1 MKRGLVLNTRSGIL
15 VAFSSLL
22 LAACV
27 QDPGRDSRHEGGFRP
42 PVDLPAP
49 DVLGL
54 VVEFGRFDSA
64 TGRAGAFRLDATTR
78 YADKVFLEF
87 NAVVNG
93 PDGPKR
99 LPTFEYR
106 VDKDAVVR
114 APASGYVIHFEH
126 QPETDDYEI
135 GIARSLEDGRHG
147 MVMVDHVR
155 DIAVAKG
162 DSVAAGQVIGKAGT
176 WGGELGRVEL
186 MVVEGDSAYCPL
198 ARMPDSLKEIHR
210 ASIRDLMADWE
221 TFKEDPAVYD
231 EDAMPEPGCNDL
243 AAGPDP

>member
-1 MKRGLVLNTRSGIL
+1 MKRGLIPNTRSGIL

-27 QDPGRDSRHEGGFRP
+27 QDSGPEVRHEDGFRP

-49 DVLGL
+49 EVLDL
-54 VVEFGRFDSA
+54 VVEFGKFDSV

-106 VDKDAVVR
+106 VDKDALVR
-114 APASGYVIHFEH
+114 APASGYIIHFEH

-155 DIAVAKG
+155 DITLAKG
-162 DSVAAGQVIGKAGT
+162 DSVTAGQVIGKAGT

-198 ARMPDSLKEIHR
+198 ARMPDSLKEAHR
-210 ASIRDLMADWE
+210 SKIRDLMADWE
-221 TFKEDPAVYD
+221 AFKDDPTIYD
-231 EDAMPEPGCNDL
+231 EDAMPEPGCNGL
-243 AAGPDP
+243 VGDP